1 MRKPLTLRL
10 QLFLMSHPRV
20 ANRVLGFLGTR
31 WVEQTARRAAI
42 KAARQAFERVP
53 FYRAYFE
60 QRGFTAAKMQ
70 RLTWNDFQQLPLVS
84 KDDTE
89 DIDERDLIDR
99 QVPSPQ
105 GDALIGRSSGT
116 LRVPIH
122 WPLGWSEF
130 YLSRAA
136 FEAILRDQGTADGA
150 PTAIVHMNAV
160 EGGDQSGNM
169 PYRTFYSIKE
179 QTGWNMEIV
188 ATGEDSATTH
198 TWLRW
203 FAKQGYTS
211 LILFSFPGSLE
222 RLFSYINTLPE
233 AEQVNW
239 DAFTHKHIMIGGQLV
254 VRPIREMIHREM
266 RLDPASLTSETYLY
280 ISSDTGQH
288 MARTTRFTIWL
299 ERYLA
304 QHPEL
309 YQALGLSEEHRD
321 KPLLEFIPPFSM
333 YFEFDRPE
341 GLTLTMWKHRPL
353 IRYKIGDLVWTR
365 RMETLAPLFDK
376 AAPSWRQ
383 DFARAGGQAADVPQG
398 VTLGVVLGRADEIC
412 IVNAA
417 NVSPAIVQQA
427 LERAGIAAQVHHFKH
442 AADPARPNE
451 YRLYLELMD
460 TQTEQARLALAE
472 QWHDPLLQALLQ
484 VPAASDLAAAHRAN
498 PIVFLLFVR
507 SRDEDEFLGDKDRR
521 KKTYAVRA
529 EPARQKVGSQASA

>member
-1 MRKPLTLRL
+1 MRISPSLR
-10 QLFLMSHPRV
+10 FHVYLMSHPRA
-20 ANRVLGFLGTR
+20 ANRLFRLLGAR
-31 WVEQTARRAAI
+31 WVESTSRKRAIRAAQ
-42 KAARQAFERVP
+42 QAYERVP
-53 FYRAYFE
+53 FYRSLYE
-60 QRGFTAAKMQ
+60 QRGFSAERMR
-70 RLTWNDFQQLPLVS
+70 RLTWQDYLQLPLVS

-89 DIDERDLIDR
+89 GLHQRDLLDP

-116 LRVPIH
+116 LKVPIH

-130 YLSRAA
+130 YLSRGA
-136 FEAILRDQGTADGA
+136 FEAILRDLGTAAGE

-179 QTGWNMEIV
+179 QKGWNMEIV

-211 LILFSFPGSLE
+211 LLLISFPGSLE
-222 RLFSYINTLPE
+222 RLFSYINSLPE
-233 AEQVNW
+233 SERVNW
-239 DAFTHKHIMIGGQLV
+239 DAFQRKHIFIGGQLV
-254 VRPIREMIHREM
+254 VRSIREKIHREM
-266 RLDPASLTSETYLY
+266 RLDPTSLTSETYLY

-309 YQALGLSEEHRD
+309 YQLLHLPEEHRD
-321 KPLLEFIPPFSM
+321 KPLLEFIPPFSI

-353 IRYKIGDLVWTR
+353 IRYKIGDVVWGR
-365 RMETLAPLFDK
+365 HMKALAPLLDK
-376 AAPSWRQ
+376 ATPSWRQ
-383 DFARAGGQAADVPQG
+383 DFLRAGGHPDDVPQAL
-398 VTLGVVLGRADEIC
+398 TLGVVLGRADEIC

-417 NVSPAIVQQA
+417 NVSPSMVQQA
-427 LERAGIAAQVHHFKH
+427 LEAAGIAPQIHHFKH
-442 AADPARPNE
+442 QADPAHPNE
-451 YRLYLELMD
+451 YYLYLELVD
-460 TQTEQARLALAE
+460 CQNEQKREALANTWRD
-472 QWHDPLLQALLQ
+472 QILNALLQ
-484 VPAASDLAAAHRAN
+484 VPSATDLAAAHRAN
-498 PIVFLLFVR
+498 PITFILTVR
-507 SRDEDEFLGDKDRR
+507 SLGEAEFQGDAERR

-529 EPARQKVGSQASA
+529 APAQ

>member
-1 MRKPLTLRL
+1 MRKPLALRL
-10 QLFLMSHPRV
+10 QMYLMSHPRA
-20 ANRVLGFLGTR
+20 ANRLLGFLGTR
-31 WVEQTARRAAI
+31 WVESTARRAAL
-42 KAARQAFERVP
+42 KAARQAYERVP
-53 FYRAYFE
+53 FYRACFE
-60 QRGFTAAKMQ
+60 QHGFTAAKMQ
-70 RLTWNDFQQLPLVS
+70 RLTWNDFQQLPLLS

-89 DIDERDLIDR
+89 DVDEKDLVDR

-130 YLSRAA
+130 YLSRGA
-136 FEAILRDQGTADGA
+136 FEAILRDLGTPAGA

-179 QTGWNMEIV
+179 QKGWNMEIV

-198 TWLRW
+198 SWLRW

-211 LILFSFPGSLE
+211 LLLISFPGSLE
-222 RLFSYINTLPE
+222 RLFTYINGLPE
-233 AEQVNW
+233 AERVNW
-239 DAFTHKHIMIGGQLV
+239 DTFQHKHIFIGGQLV
-254 VRPIREMIHREM
+254 VRSIRDLVQREMH
-266 RLDPASLTSETYLY
+266 LDPTSLTSETCLY

-299 ERYLA
+299 ERYLT

-309 YQALGLSEEHRD
+309 YAVLGLSEENRD

-365 RMETLAPLFDK
+365 RMEALEQLLEK
-376 AAPSWRQ
+376 AAPTWRE
-383 DFARAGGQAADVPQG
+383 DFLRAGGHVADIPKA

-460 TQTEQARLALAE
+460 TQTEQNRLALAE
-472 QWHDPLLQALLQ
+472 RWREPLLNALLQ

-498 PIVFLLFVR
+498 PISFLLFVR

-529 EPARQKVGSQASA
+529 EPLRQKVGSQANA